1 MKLSVRILM
10 LVVLTLTLL
19 ASSPSGGMGRS
30 AKCRNMAS
38 GAGQCPNFPYIVY
51 YTDATKTEECGW
63 RDSCTFTG
71 EGCETEYKTVY
82 FYRCCEPARKQ

>member
-19 ASSPSGGMGRS
+19 ASSPNGGVGRS

-38 GAGQCPNFPYIVY
+38 DAGQCPNFPYIVY
-51 YTDATKTEECGW
+51 YTDASKTEECGW
-63 RDSCTFTG
+63 YDACAIYG
-71 EGCETEYKTVY
+71 EGCVTDHRKVY
-82 FYRCCEPARKQ
+82 QYRCCDPARKQ